1 MNSCLVDI
9 LDPKAHTKTP
19 CKAYLT
25 FMSID
30 GVATPK
36 VRCYANNCARKDLAI
51 LMWIAECA
59 IEQLKNDVPKLKESI
74 DFIKAAA
81 KEFGLTNSDF
91 FNSESTQI
99 SILKDA
105 VEDETNDT

>member
-9 LDPKAHTKTP
+9 LDPKDHTKTQ

-30 GVATPK
+30 GVAVPK
-36 VRCYANNCARKDLAI
+36 VRCYANNCAQEELAV

-59 IEQLKNDVPKLKESI
+59 IEQLKNDIPNLKESV
-74 DFIKAAA
+74 DLIKAAA
-81 KEFGLTNSDF
+81 KEFGLTNSNI

-105 VEDETNDT
+105 MEDTDE

>member
-9 LDPKAHTKTP
+9 LDPKEHTKTP

-36 VRCYANNCARKDLAI
+36 VRCYANNCAQEDLAI
-51 LMWIAECA
+51 LTWIAECS
-59 IEQLKNDVPKLKESI
+59 IEQLKNDVPNLRESV
-74 DFIKAAA
+74 DWIKAAA
-81 KEFGLTNSDF
+81 EEFNLTNSDI
-91 FNSESTQI
+91 FNSKSTQI

-105 VEDETNDT
+105 VEDTDE

>member
-36 VRCYANNCARKDLAI
+36 VRCYANNCAQEDLAI
-51 LMWIAECA
+51 LAWIAECA
-59 IEQLKNDVPKLKESI
+59 IEQLKNDVPNLKKSI

-81 KEFGLTNSDF
+81 KESGLTNSDF

-105 VEDETNDT
+105 VEDEE

>member
-9 LDPKAHTKTP
+9 LDPKEHTKTP
-19 CKAYLT
+19 CKAYLA

-30 GVATPK
+30 EVAVPK
-36 VRCYANNCARKDLAI
+36 VRCYANNCGQEELAV

-59 IEQLKNDVPKLKESI
+59 IEQLKTDVPDLRESV
-74 DFIKAAA
+74 DLIKAAA
-81 KEFGLTNSDF
+81 EEFGLNNSDI

-105 VEDETNDT
+105 MEDTDE

>member
-1 MNSCLVDI
+1 MNSCFVDI
-9 LDPKAHTKTP
+9 LDPKEHTKTP

-30 GVATPK
+30 GVDVPK
-36 VRCYANNCARKDLAI
+36 VRCYANNCAHEDLAI
-51 LMWIAECA
+51 LTWIAECA
-59 IEQLKNDVPKLKESI
+59 IEQLKNDVPDLRESV
-74 DFIKAAA
+74 DLIKAAA
-81 KEFGLTNSDF
+81 EEFGFTNSDI

-105 VEDETNDT
+105 MEDTDE

>member
-9 LDPKAHTKTP
+9 LDHKAHTKIP

-36 VRCYANNCARKDLAI
+36 IRCYANNCAQEDLAI
-51 LMWIAECA
+51 LTWIAECA
-59 IEQLKNDVPKLKESI
+59 IEQLKDIPNLRESV

-81 KEFGLTNSDF
+81 EEFCFTNSDI
-91 FNSESTQI
+91 FNSEITQI

-105 VEDETNDT
+105 VEDTDE

>member
-1 MNSCLVDI
+1 MNSCFVDI
-9 LDPKAHTKTP
+9 LDPKEHTKTP

-30 GVATPK
+30 GVDVPK
-36 VRCYANNCARKDLAI
+36 VRCYANNCAQEDLAI
-51 LMWIAECA
+51 LTWIAECA
-59 IEQLKNDVPKLKESI
+59 IEQLKNDVPDLRESV
-74 DFIKAAA
+74 DLIKAAA
-81 KEFGLTNSDF
+81 EEFGFTNSDI

>member
-30 GVATPK
+30 GFATPH
-36 VRCYANNCARKDLAI
+36 VRCYANNCGKGELAV

-59 IEQLKNDVPKLKESI
+59 IEQMKNDVPNLKESV

-81 KEFGLTNSDF
+81 KKFGITNPDI